1 MKLKAWEPQMTVS
14 INPEDLADYLRRH
27 EEEYEAFDPNEDG
40 VIEDQP
46 HPGHA
51 DSDTSE
57 D

>member
-1 MKLKAWEPQMTVS
+1 MTVS
-14 INPEDLADYLRRH
+14 RTPEDLADYLRRH
-27 EEEYEAFDPNEDG
+27 EEEYEAFDPNEDD